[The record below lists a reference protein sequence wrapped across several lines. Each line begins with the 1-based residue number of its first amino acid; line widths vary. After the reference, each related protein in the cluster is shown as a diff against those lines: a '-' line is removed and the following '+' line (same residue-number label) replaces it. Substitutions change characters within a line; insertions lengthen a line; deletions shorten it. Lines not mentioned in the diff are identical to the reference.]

1 MKKGIIVS
9 IQGYGK
15 GTTDEL
21 AKEAINA
28 GAVALRVDKKVN
40 HDVPQI
46 GLLKSKNK
54 DHFSQPYIT
63 YTIEDV
69 KSVSTWADYV
79 AIDYRRIN
87 PFLQEIS
94 DYCLNQK
101 VKIIA
106 DVASIYDVYN
116 IFEKGY
122 HYDFLA
128 TTLSV
133 FGRNSPDFWL
143 LKEILK
149 IEPNTI
155 AEGNF
160 KSLEHVKRAAKS
172 GAHAVC
178 IGEAITGVYKKTKQ
192 FGRAFDV
199 RENK

>member
-1 MKKGIIVS
+1 MNKGIIVS

-40 HDVPQI
+40 HDIPQI
-46 GLLKSKNK
+46 GLFKAKNK

-63 YTIEDV
+63 YTIDDV

-101 VKIIA
+101 IKVVA

-116 IFEKGY
+116 ILEKGY
-122 HYDFLA
+122 YYDFIA

-133 FGRNSPDFWL
+133 FGHNSPDFWL
-143 LKEILK
+143 LKELLK
-149 IEPNTI
+149 IESKII

-160 KSLEHVKRAAKS
+160 KTPEHVKRAAKV
-172 GAHAVC
+172 GVYAVC
-178 IGEAITGVYKKTKQ
+178 IGEAITGIYKKTKQ
-192 FGRAFDV
+192 FGKAFNV
-199 RENK
+199 